1 MRMSRSI
8 YSRVNVFLPKFLT
21 NERESACYYNG
32 FSWFASA
39 SMLRAID
46 ASDRSFVSLDW
57 RGCANVFEF
66 CAGVSIFGISTAVY
80 LLCMGMN
87 ALLTCSKRLSSA
99 VVLVSCFIMCLSTR
113 FARCVLSIKQA
124 LTDYLFPPLA
134 EINAITGES
143 YGVGQ

>member
-1 MRMSRSI
+1 MSRSI
-8 YSRVNVFLPKFLT
+8 YSHENVFLPKFLT

-46 ASDRSFVSLDW
+46 TSDRALVSLDG

-80 LLCMGMN
+80 LLCMSMN
-87 ALLTCSKRLSSA
+87 ALLTCSERLSCT
-99 VVLVSCFIMCLSTR
+99 VVLVPCLIINVYVG
-113 FARCVLSIKQA
+113 FARCVLNIKQVLA
-124 LTDYLFPPLA
+124 DYLFPPLA

>member
-1 MRMSRSI
+1 
-8 YSRVNVFLPKFLT
+8 VNVFLPKFLT

-46 ASDRSFVSLDW
+46 TSERALVSLGW
-57 RGCANVFEF
+57 RGSANVFEF

-80 LLCMGMN
+80 LLCMRMN
-87 ALLTCSKRLSSA
+87 ALLTCSERLSCA
-99 VVLVSCFIMCLSTR
+99 VVLVSCLIMFDSEGLV
-113 FARCVLSIKQA
+113 RCVLNIKQVLA
-124 LTDYLFPPLA
+124 DYLFPPLA

-143 YGVGQ
+143 YGIGQ

>member
-1 MRMSRSI
+1 MSRSI
-8 YSRVNVFLPKFLT
+8 YSHENVFLPKFLT

-46 ASDRSFVSLDW
+46 TSDRALVSLDG

-66 CAGVSIFGISTAVY
+66 CAGVSIFGISTDVY
-80 LLCMGMN
+80 LLCMSMN
-87 ALLTCSKRLSSA
+87 ALLTSSERLSCT
-99 VVLVSCFIMCLSTR
+99 VVLVSCLIMNVYVG
-113 FARCVLSIKQA
+113 FARCVLNIKQVLA
-124 LTDYLFPPLA
+124 DYLFPPLA